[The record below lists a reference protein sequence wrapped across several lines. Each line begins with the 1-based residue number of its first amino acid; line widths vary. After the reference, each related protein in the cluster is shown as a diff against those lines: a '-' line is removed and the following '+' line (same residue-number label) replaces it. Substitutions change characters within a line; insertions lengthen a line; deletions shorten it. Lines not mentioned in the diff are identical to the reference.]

1 MLAAAKHR
9 RANAQSHAHN
19 GGMRPVK
26 QSAKTAIEAL
36 INDFHLQPECAW
48 MLRSLPPDK
57 QKLAARID
65 PSGQADASGYVA
77 EELKKILWPKRG
89 TPSRARP
96 AAAFGLGAALG
107 GQSMGDAGR
116 MELECTMDE
125 QDVVVL
131 DTGSGFL
138 KVGFSGEDAPRAV
151 LPTAMATATADES
164 REDEAAVTG
173 DSAAQKKSQ
182 VFYGEEAILQEN
194 AQITRPVQRG
204 EIQLTQPEKEAM
216 ENLLEHV
223 FRNVLGVE
231 QEDLPCLIADTMPLG
246 QSSYATRQWI
256 AEVMFEKIKVKSLAI
271 FNTAA
276 LSLFSTGRTRGLVLE
291 SGEGITQAVPV
302 FEGYAIPHAI
312 FKMKVAGHDIT
323 QRLQSMM
330 AEELGTKQS
339 HHTMQ
344 AMKEKVCFV
353 APSGSGGVPADAP
366 DSGDEE
372 ARSFELPDGQ
382 IIQVQ
387 EKIRT
392 GATEILFGG
401 DGEASMQK
409 ICLDAINT
417 VDLDFRQDL
426 VKSVVVAGGTSMLLN
441 LAPRLR
447 SELKSTL
454 ASELSKTVEVISGHH
469 QAGVRR
475 GEVRR
480 AQPRG
485 TEDLLRCGGVSP
497 TVYGCRAENSA

>member
-1 MLAAAKHR
+1 
-9 RANAQSHAHN
+9 
-19 GGMRPVK
+19 
-26 QSAKTAIEAL
+26 
-36 INDFHLQPECAW
+36 
-48 MLRSLPPDK
+48 
-57 QKLAARID
+57 
-65 PSGQADASGYVA
+65 
-77 EELKKILWPKRG
+77 
-89 TPSRARP
+89 
-96 AAAFGLGAALG
+96 
-107 GQSMGDAGR
+107 
-116 MELECTMDE
+116 MDE

-151 LPTAMATATADES
+151 LPTAMATAAADES

-366 DSGDEE
+366 PDSGDEE

-382 IIQVQ
+382 IIQVK

-401 DGEASMQK
+401 EGEASMQK

-454 ASELSKTVEVISGHH
+454 ASELSKTVEVISDSQRRFAAWIGGSMFASLSTFDQVAITKQVWRSLTVYDCVRLSVWAQAVPGGSGSPGFFCVIEQHSAHGPFDIEDIEDLGHSQERAASPRPDLDQH
-469 QAGVRR
+469 VAEALGPLLPKDELPPKIFGRR
-475 GEVRR
+475 GDKASSSVIT
-480 AQPRG
+480 ASQM
-485 TEDLLRCGGVSP
+485 VI
-497 TVYGCRAENSA
+497 